1 MFHFSKIWGGAM
13 YYQPLL
19 NDVEKDLQQEVRKFV
34 REEVSHD
41 FIRALDRDEIKYPRE
56 YVEKLGA
63 LNLLGLRFDP
73 QWGGRGLPWTAEV
86 IAEEEIGILGTTLG
100 CAFVMPSIVGE
111 ALHVFG
117 SDEQKQRFLRPIL
130 QGKLISAEALTEPR
144 GGSDFFGAT
153 TRAEPDGDH
162 FLLNGQKRFVVGAT
176 EADVFL
182 VYCRTN
188 VDENAHKYRR
198 ISAIMVERGPGVETE
213 YRYGLL
219 GTRGG
224 GTGRLVFRDVRVPRE
239 NLIGELHGGA
249 LVFHQMMIPE
259 RLTSA
264 AASLGVRAAL
274 EIAARYSDKRH
285 AFGQP
290 IRNYQAVSFMVA
302 DAITQLDAA
311 RALVYMAARAVDENA
326 PNARRLV
333 SQAKKFATD
342 MAWEVANKA
351 MQIMGGIGYTE
362 VYPIEKIVRDIRLSQ
377 IWTGTNEIMNLLI
390 QHEYYKE
397 VLGGGQDLR
406 NVELDARGQDADS
419 EKCYTDEDM
428 WRIHQRKT

>member
-1 MFHFSKIWGGAM
+1 M

-19 NDVEKDLQQEVRKFV
+19 TENEKAIQQEVRKFV
-34 REEVSHD
+34 REEVAHD

-56 YVEKLGA
+56 YVEKLA
-63 LNLLGLRFDP
+63 AHNLLGLRFAP
-73 QWGGRGLPWTAEV
+73 RWGGRGLPWTAEV
-86 IAEEEIGILGTTLG
+86 IAEEEIGVLGTTLG

-117 SDEQKQRFLRPIL
+117 SDEQKKRFLKPIL

-153 TRAEPDGDH
+153 TRADIEGDH
-162 FLLNGQKRFVVGAT
+162 FVLNGQKRFVVGAT

-188 VDENAHKYRR
+188 FDEDAHKYER
-198 ISAIMVERGPGVETE
+198 ISAIMVERSPGVETE
-213 YRYGLL
+213 YRYGLM

-224 GTGRLVFRDVRVPRE
+224 GTGRLVFRNVRVPIE
-239 NLIGELHGGA
+239 NLIGELHSGA

-264 AASLGVRAAL
+264 AACLGVRAAL
-274 EIAARYSDKRH
+274 EIATRYSDKRH
-285 AFGQP
+285 AFGRP
-290 IRNYQAVSFMVA
+290 IRIYQGVNFMVA

-311 RALVYMAARAVDENA
+311 RAVVYMAARAVDENA
-326 PNARRLV
+326 PNCRRLV
-333 SQAKKFATD
+333 SQAKKFATG
-342 MAWEVANKA
+342 MAWDVANKA
-351 MQIMGGIGYTE
+351 MQIMGGIGYTD

-397 VLGGGQDLR
+397 VLQGGEDLR
-406 NVELDARGQDADS
+406 NVELDARGQDGEA

-428 WRIHQRKT
+428 WRVHER

>member
-1 MFHFSKIWGGAM
+1 M

-19 NDVEKDLQQEVRKFV
+19 TEKEKGIQKEVRKFV

-56 YVEKLGA
+56 YVEKLA
-63 LNLLGLRFDP
+63 AHNLLGLRFDTK
-73 QWGGRGLPWTAEV
+73 WGGRGLPWTAEV
-86 IAEEEIGILGTTLG
+86 IAEEEIGVLGTTLG

-117 SDEQKQRFLRPIL
+117 TDEQKGRFLKPIL
-130 QGKLISAEALTEPR
+130 QGKFISAEALTEPR

-153 TRAEPDGDH
+153 TRADIEGDH
-162 FLLNGQKRFVVGAT
+162 FVLNGQKRFVVGAT

-188 VDENAHKYRR
+188 FDENADKYQR

-213 YRYGLL
+213 YRYGLM

-224 GTGRLVFRDVRVPRE
+224 GTGRLVFRNVRVPRA
-239 NLIGELHGGA
+239 NLIGELHSGA

-274 EIAARYSDKRH
+274 DIAMRYSDKRH
-285 AFGQP
+285 AFGRP
-290 IRNYQAVSFMVA
+290 IRNFQAVSFMVA

-311 RALVYMAARAVDENA
+311 RAMVYMAARAVDENA
-326 PNARRLV
+326 PNCRRLV
-333 SQAKKFATD
+333 SQAKKFATG
-342 MAWEVANKA
+342 MAWDVANKA
-351 MQIMGGIGYTE
+351 MQIMGGIGYTD

-397 VLGGGQDLR
+397 VLQGGEDLR
-406 NVELDARGQDADS
+406 NVELDARGQDGEA

-428 WRIHQRKT
+428 WRVHES

>member
-1 MFHFSKIWGGAM
+1 M

-19 NDVEKDLQQEVRKFV
+19 NNAEKKLQQEVRGFV
-34 REEVSHD
+34 REEVSPD
-41 FIRALDRDEIKYPRE
+41 FIRALDRDEIKYPRD
-56 YVEKLGA
+56 YVENLA
-63 LNLLGLRFDP
+63 AHNLLGLRFDP
-73 QWGGRGLPWTAEV
+73 KWGGRGLPWTAEV
-86 IAEEEIGILGTTLG
+86 IAEEEIGVLGTTLG

-117 SDEQKQRFLRPIL
+117 TDEQKDRFLKPIL

-162 FLLNGQKRFVVGAT
+162 FVLNGQKRFVVGAT

-188 VDENAHKYRR
+188 FDEDAHKYQR
-198 ISAIMVERGPGVETE
+198 ISAVIVERGPGVETE

-224 GTGRLVFRDVRVPRE
+224 GTGRLAFRNVRVPRE

-249 LVFHQMMIPE
+249 LFFHQMMIPE

-274 EIAARYSDKRH
+274 EIAARYSSKRH

-290 IRNYQAVSFMVA
+290 IRNYQAVSFMLA

-311 RALVYMAARAVDENA
+311 RALVYMAARAVDKNA

-397 VLGGGQDLR
+397 VLQGGQDAR
-406 NVELDARGQDADS
+406 NVELDARGQDAAA

-428 WRIHQRKT
+428 WRVHQR

>member
-1 MFHFSKIWGGAM
+1 M
-13 YYQPLL
+13 YYPPLL
-19 NDVEKDLQQEVRKFV
+19 NDQERDLQQEVRQFV

-41 FIRALDRDEIKYPRE
+41 FIRALDHDEIKYPRE
-56 YVEKLGA
+56 YVQNLA
-63 LNLLGLRFDP
+63 AHRLLGLRFDP
-73 QWGGRGLPWTAEV
+73 KWGGRGLPWTAEV
-86 IAEEEIGILGTTLG
+86 IAEEEIGILGTALG

-117 SDEQKQRFLRPIL
+117 TDEQKERFLKPIL
-130 QGKLISAEALTEPR
+130 NGKLISAEALTEPR

-153 TRAEPDGDH
+153 TRAETDGDY
-162 FLLNGQKRFVVGAT
+162 FVLNGQKRFVVGAT

-188 VDENAHKYRR
+188 FDENAHKYQR
-198 ISAIMVERGPGVETE
+198 ISAMMVERGPGVETE
-213 YRYGLL
+213 YRYGLM

-224 GTGRLVFRDVRVPRE
+224 GTGRLVFRNVRVPRE

-274 EIAARYSDKRH
+274 EIATRYSDKRH
-285 AFGQP
+285 AFGRP
-290 IRNYQAVSFMVA
+290 IRSYQGVSFMVA

-311 RALVYMAARAVDENA
+311 RALVYMAALSVDENA
-326 PNARRLV
+326 PNCRRLV

-390 QHEYYKE
+390 QHEFYKE
-397 VLGGGQDLR
+397 VLQGGLDSR
-406 NVELDARGQDADS
+406 DVEMDARAQGAEA

-428 WRIHQRKT
+428 WRVHEK

>member
-1 MFHFSKIWGGAM
+1 M

-19 NDVEKDLQQEVRKFV
+19 NDVEKDLQQEVRRFV
-34 REEVSHD
+34 REEVSPD

-56 YVEKLGA
+56 YVEKLA
-63 LNLLGLRFDP
+63 AHNLLGLRFEP
-73 QWGGRGLPWTAEV
+73 KWGGRGLSWTAEV
-86 IAEEEIGILGTTLG
+86 IAEEEIGVLGTTLG

-111 ALHVFG
+111 SLHVFG
-117 SDEQKQRFLRPIL
+117 TDEQKERFLKPIL

-153 TRAEPDGDH
+153 TRAELDGDH
-162 FLLNGQKRFVVGAT
+162 FVLNGQKRFVVGAT

-188 VDENAHKYRR
+188 FDENAHKYQR

-224 GTGRLVFRDVRVPRE
+224 GTGRLAFRNVRIPKQ

-264 AASLGVRAAL
+264 AACLGVRAAL
-274 EIAARYSDKRH
+274 EIATRYSDKRH

-290 IRNYQAVSFMVA
+290 IRSYQAVSFMVA

-377 IWTGTNEIMNLLI
+377 IWTGTNEIMSLLI

-397 VLGGGQDLR
+397 VLQGGQDVR
-406 NVELDARGQDADS
+406 NVELDARGQDADA

-428 WRIHQRKT
+428 WRIHEG

>member
-1 MFHFSKIWGGAM
+1 M
-13 YYQPLL
+13 YYLPLL
-19 NDVEKDLQQEVRKFV
+19 KENEKAIQQEVRKFV

-56 YVEKLGA
+56 YVEKLA
-63 LNLLGLRFDP
+63 AHNLLGLRFDP
-73 QWGGRGLPWTAEV
+73 QWGGRGLPWTSEV

-130 QGKLISAEALTEPR
+130 EGKLICAEALTEPR

-188 VDENAHKYRR
+188 FDENAHKYQR

-224 GTGRLVFRDVRVPRE
+224 GTGRLVFRDVRVPSE

-333 SQAKKFATD
+333 SQAKRFATD

-397 VLGGGQDLR
+397 VLEGGQDLR
-406 NVELDARGQDADS
+406 NVELDARGQDTDS

-428 WRIHQRKT
+428 WRVHKR

>member
-1 MFHFSKIWGGAM
+1 M
-13 YYQPLL
+13 YYPPLL
-19 NDVEKDLQQEVRKFV
+19 NDTEKRLQQEVRKFV
-34 REEVSHD
+34 RAEVSPD
-41 FIRALDRDEIKYPRE
+41 FIRALDRDEITYPRE
-56 YVEKLGA
+56 YVEKLA
-63 LNLLGLRFDP
+63 AHNLLGLRFDP

-117 SDEQKQRFLRPIL
+117 TEAQKERFLKPIL
-130 QGKLISAEALTEPR
+130 QGKRISAEALTEPR

-153 TRAEPDGDH
+153 TRAELNGDH
-162 FLLNGQKRFVVGAT
+162 FVLNGQKRFVVGAT

-188 VDENAHKYRR
+188 FDEEAHKYQR

-213 YRYGLL
+213 YRYGLM

-224 GTGRLVFRDVRVPRE
+224 GTGRLVFRNVIVPKE
-239 NLIGELHGGA
+239 NLIGQLHGGA

-274 EIAARYSDKRH
+274 EIAVRYSDRRH

-290 IRNYQAVSFMVA
+290 IRNFQGVNFMVA
-302 DAITQLDAA
+302 DAITRLDAA
-311 RALVYMAARAVDENA
+311 RALVYMAARAVDEQA
-326 PNARRLV
+326 PNSRRLV

-362 VYPIEKIVRDIRLSQ
+362 VYPIEKMVRDIRLSQ

-390 QHEYYKE
+390 QHEYYQE
-397 VLGGGQDLR
+397 VLQADTDLDNLER
-406 NVELDARGQDADS
+406 AARAENVEN

-428 WRIHQRKT
+428 WRVHDA

>member
-1 MFHFSKIWGGAM
+1 M
-13 YYQPLL
+13 YYPSLL
-19 NDVEKDLQQEVRKFV
+19 NEEEKTLQQEVRKFV
-34 REEVSHD
+34 RDEVAPD

-56 YVEKLGA
+56 YVEKLA
-63 LNLLGLRFDP
+63 AHNLLGLRFDP

-86 IAEEEIGILGTTLG
+86 IAEEEIGVLGTTLG

-117 SDEQKQRFLRPIL
+117 SDEQKMRFLKPIL
-130 QGKLISAEALTEPR
+130 EGRHISAEALTEPR

-162 FLLNGQKRFVVGAT
+162 FVLNGQKRFVVGAT

-188 VDENAHKYRR
+188 FDEDAHKYQR

-213 YRYGLL
+213 YRYGLM

-224 GTGRLVFRDVRVPRE
+224 GTGRLVFRNVRVPRE

-249 LVFHQMMIPE
+249 MVFHQMMIPE

-274 EIAARYSDKRH
+274 EIATRYSDKRH

-290 IRNYQAVSFMVA
+290 IRQFQAVNFMVA
-302 DAITQLDAA
+302 DGITQLDAA

-333 SQAKKFATD
+333 SQAKKFATN

-397 VLGGGQDLR
+397 VLKGRPDR
-406 NVELDARGQDADS
+406 RDVELDARGQDAEA

-428 WRIHQRKT
+428 WRVHQG